1 MAKRKL
7 TEDCNSFSGADIA
20 ESANINGVLTSV
32 SPKMKQGKRAKY
44 FEGKLTDGEKQ
55 LRIVG
60 FREGQRSTLAEYQKK
75 NAPVTLLNCE
85 LKRDRQSEELEV
97 LLKSSWHHRPQKFEI
112 SDIAAIATSE
122 LKLEALG
129 SRNTYDKDCLSAKVL
144 RVQDPEK
151 VSGGIT
157 KQDITIA
164 DVTSAGRL
172 TLWEDDIGRM
182 QKGKSYRLTNVV
194 CCFQMEKYLSLPKEG
209 AVLAEISDIGE
220 VAEDDLADEYTTIAD
235 AEVVGVVS
243 INSYLACIACK
254 CKVETTNEKL
264 GK

>member
-75 NAPVTLLNCE
+75 KAPVTLLNCE

-97 LLKSSWHHRPQKFEI
+97 LLKSSSRMAPSPQKFKI

-129 SRNTYDKDCLSAKVL
+129 SRNTYDKVCLSAKVL

-151 VSGGIT
+151 VSGGIM

-164 DVTSAGRL
+164 DVTSAARL
-172 TLWEDDIGRM
+172 TLWEDDIGRIHTD
-182 QKGKSYRLTNVV
+182 L
-194 CCFQMEKYLSLPKEG
+194 QMWCAASRWRSICLSQRKEQ
-209 AVLAEISDIGE
+209 
-220 VAEDDLADEYTTIAD
+220 
-235 AEVVGVVS
+235 
-243 INSYLACIACK
+243 C
-254 CKVETTNEKL
+254 
-264 GK
+264 